1 MLMQAVYLGGV
12 FLAIKQGLP
21 AGMVSLLVGLQPLLT
36 ALLAIVV
43 LGEVVRRRQWFGLV
57 LGIAGT
63 AMVLSGRIE
72 GGFSLTGVLPALCAL
87 LGITLGALY
96 QKRFCPHF
104 DWRTGAVIQFLA
116 AALVTLPIAAHFEG
130 FHIEFTGQF
139 IFALSWLVLVLS
151 LGAISLLNY
160 LIRHGSAVNVASLF
174 YLTPP
179 VTALIAWVLFDET
192 LTLIGCEGLVIAVIG
207 VALVRKA

>member
-1 MLMQAVYLGGV
+1 M
-12 FLAIKQGLP
+12 
-21 AGMVSLLVGLQPLLT
+21 
-36 ALLAIVV
+36 
-43 LGEVVRRRQWFGLV
+43 
-57 LGIAGT
+57 
-63 AMVLSGRIE
+63 
-72 GGFSLTGVLPALCAL
+72 
-87 LGITLGALY
+87 
-96 QKRFCPHF
+96 
-104 DWRTGAVIQFLA
+104 
-116 AALVTLPIAAHFEG
+116 
-130 FHIEFTGQF
+130 
-139 IFALSWLVLVLS
+139 LS